1 VRPQRR
7 IGIADFVRIK
17 PGALDRLGIYMGRW
31 RFAAVAVLH
40 SDGLP
45 TAIMD
50 RTARALE
57 GIAAQWLPV
66 ADNRIAEVE
75 RLARALRPGVPVL
88 GLGGGKALDVA
99 KAVAHRADAFHIAA
113 PTSLSND
120 GFASPNASLA
130 DADGRRFTS
139 PASAPNAVIIDTDV
153 VRAAPRVLWCSG
165 VGDLVAKVTAVADWK
180 LAYHAAGTPVDDMAA
195 LVSDAAVYQFMG
207 RPTGDTEGVR
217 LLATALLLNGVA
229 MEICGSSRPASG
241 SEHLISHALDGFC
254 APARLHGLQV
264 GVATYLCARLHAQ
277 RTDTF
282 ADGTA
287 RAEMPDRVRAV
298 LDAACFREEVARDPF
313 RREDWCRAFRSA
325 PSMKKDFYTV
335 LSQPGSAEALDAILA
350 EDEWLAPCFGA
361 RS

>member
-1 VRPQRR
+1 MREQRR
-7 IGIADFVRIK
+7 IGIPGFVRIK
-17 PGALDRLGIYMGRW
+17 PGAFGRLGIYMGRW
-31 RFAAVAVLH
+31 GFGAVAVLH
-40 SDGLP
+40 SEGLP
-45 TAIMD
+45 QAIMTRVAD
-50 RTARALE
+50 ALG
-57 GIAAQWLPV
+57 GISVEWIPV
-66 ADNRIAEVE
+66 ADNRAAEVD
-75 RLARALRPGVPVL
+75 RLARAVRPGVPVL

-120 GFASPNASLA
+120 GFSSPNASLA
-130 DADGRRFTS
+130 NERGRRFSS
-139 PASAPNAVIIDTDV
+139 PAAAPSAVIIDTDV

-195 LVSDAAVYQFMG
+195 LMSDAAVYQFMG
-207 RPTGDTEGVR
+207 RPTCDTDGVR

-241 SEHLISHALDGFC
+241 SEHLISHALDEFC

-287 RAEMPDRVRAV
+287 RAEMPARVRAV
-298 LDAACFREEVARDPF
+298 LDAVGFREEVARDPF
-313 RREDWCRAFRSA
+313 RREDWRRAFRDA
-325 PSMKKDFYTV
+325 PSVKQDFYTV
-335 LSQPGSAEALDAILA
+335 LSQPGSAEALDAILD
-350 EDEWLAPCFGA
+350 EDEWVAPCFDG
-361 RS
+361 R